1 MAAYLGASATP
12 SERREVLIMATKRTP
27 PKSTK
32 PAGKQVKAPVRPAV
46 RRTTPEATLSV
57 LDGSMKPLI
66 RAAFSKRLR
75 G

>member
-1 MAAYLGASATP
+1 MAS
-12 SERREVLIMATKRTP
+12 KRTP
-27 PKSTK
+27 PKSSK
-32 PAGKQVKAPVRPAV
+32 PASRPAKAAVRPAV
-46 RRTTPEATLSV
+46 RRPTPEATLSV